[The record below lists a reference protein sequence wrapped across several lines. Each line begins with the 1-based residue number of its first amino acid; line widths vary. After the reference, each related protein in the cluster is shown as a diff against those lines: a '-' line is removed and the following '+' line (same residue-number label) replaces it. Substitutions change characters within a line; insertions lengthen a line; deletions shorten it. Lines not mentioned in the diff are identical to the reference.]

1 MKHNIPC
8 ALSFSDV
15 KSTGTFLLFC
25 SYFSLF
31 LQFSIIYIFSSLV
44 GFANLIFLFCVFRLV
59 E

>member
-31 LQFSIIYIFSSLV
+31 LQFSIISIFSSLV